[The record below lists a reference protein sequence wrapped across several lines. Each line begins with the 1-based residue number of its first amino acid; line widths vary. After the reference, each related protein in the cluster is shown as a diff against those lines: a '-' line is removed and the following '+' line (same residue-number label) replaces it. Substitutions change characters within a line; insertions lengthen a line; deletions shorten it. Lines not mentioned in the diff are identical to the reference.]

1 MPCKL
6 CGKNVYVL
14 GGPEGYVFYESGSLV
29 HKECH
34 EKLLARYGVCVEE
47 EAIV

>member
-34 EKLLARYGVCVEE
+34 DALKQSVTKKVKT
-47 EAIV
+47 